1 MNTTRTTQ
9 RRTWRVVDIVI
20 ASVIAVASGV
30 VFWAWSASYG
40 LFSLAFT
47 AFPPGTALLTGLWLF
62 PAVLGALIIR
72 KPGAALFCEVLA
84 AVVEAL
90 LGTHWGLP
98 VLISGLVQGLGAE
111 LVFAVF
117 RYRRWNL
124 PVALLAGL
132 GSGLFAGISEAYV
145 VGSVAEYTEAMKLF
159 HVGATAVSGLVVA
172 GLLSWW
178 ITRALARTGA
188 LSNLASRRAHLEPA
202 FAVRK

>member
-1 MNTTRTTQ
+1 MSTTRTTQ
-9 RRTWRVVDIVI
+9 RSTWRVVDIVI

-90 LGTHWGLP
+90 LGTHWGMP

-111 LVFAVF
+111 LVFALF
-117 RYRRWNL
+117 RYRRWNAT
-124 PVALLAGL
+124 VALFAGAL
-132 GSGLFAGISEAYV
+132 SGLFMGVNEIFIYYPDMEPVKAIIYVACAVISGAVIAGFLAWI
-145 VGSVAEYTEAMKLF
+145 
-159 HVGATAVSGLVVA
+159 LVQ
-172 GLLSWW
+172 
-178 ITRALARTGA
+178 
-188 LSNLASRRAHLEPA
+188 NLAKTGVLSSLASGKTRR
-202 FAVRK
+202 

>member
-1 MNTTRTTQ
+1 MSNTKPSQ
-9 RRTWRVVDIVI
+9 RSTWRVVDIVI

-30 VFWAWSASYG
+30 VFWVWSASYG

-47 AFPPGTALLTGLWLF
+47 AFPPATALLTGLWLF

-90 LGTHWGLP
+90 LGTHWGMP

-111 LVFAVF
+111 LVFALF
-117 RYRRWNL
+117 RYRKWNL
-124 PVALLAGL
+124 AVALLAGL
-132 GSGLFAGISEAYV
+132 GAGVFAGVSEAYV
-145 VGSVAEYTEAMKLF
+145 VGSVAEYTQGMKLF
-159 HVGATAVSGLVVA
+159 HVGATAFSGLLAA

-188 LSNLASRRAHLEPA
+188 LSALASRRAHLEPA
-202 FAVRK
+202 FAGRP